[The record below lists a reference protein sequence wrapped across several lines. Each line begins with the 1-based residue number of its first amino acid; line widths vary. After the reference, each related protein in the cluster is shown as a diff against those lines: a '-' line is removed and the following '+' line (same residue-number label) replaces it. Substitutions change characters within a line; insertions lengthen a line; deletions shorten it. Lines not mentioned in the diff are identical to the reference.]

1 MNDKELAEKKEKED
15 RKREI
20 DELKSRIEA
29 DRKRLSEMESE

>member
-1 MNDKELAEKKEKED
+1 MKEKED